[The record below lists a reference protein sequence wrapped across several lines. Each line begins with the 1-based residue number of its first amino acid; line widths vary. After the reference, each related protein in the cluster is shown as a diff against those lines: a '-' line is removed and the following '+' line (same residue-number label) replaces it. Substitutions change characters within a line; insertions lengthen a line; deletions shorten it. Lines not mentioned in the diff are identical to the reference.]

1 MKREPTMVSL
11 IEDYLAFRRQLG
23 FKLGTDGDELRLFA
37 RYADRSGHRGPLTIE
52 LAVRWAQLPTKATPA
67 YWVWRLDAVRMFAQH
82 RVLEDPRTEVPPR
95 GLLGPAFRR
104 GQPHIYSAEEI
115 AALLRATRTLH
126 RRMRPHTCEALFGL
140 LAATGLRVGEA
151 LGLTRQHVDLETGVI
166 NIVKSKASKC
176 RIVPL
181 HPSTTAALR
190 RYAAVRDRV
199 HPNPKSDAFFL
210 TDRGTALS
218 YQRVTVTFRTLRRQL
233 SWRAPPGGAAPRVH
247 DLRHTFTVRALLR
260 WHEAG
265 ANVDEKIAALATY
278 LGHVNPTSTYWYLT
292 AVPELMAVTGRRFE
306 RYARQGGIR

>member
-1 MKREPTMVSL
+1 MTREPTMLSL

-23 FKLGTDGDELRLFA
+23 FTLGTAGDELRLFA

-52 LAVRWAQLPTKATPA
+52 LAVQWAKLPTDAKPA
-67 YWVWRLDAVRMFAQH
+67 YWAWRLHAVRMFAQY
-82 RVLEDPRTEVPPR
+82 RVLEDPRTEVPPP
-95 GLLGPAFRR
+95 GLLGPMFRR

-115 AALLRATRTLH
+115 TALLEATRTLH

-151 LGLTRQHVDLETGVI
+151 LGLTCQHVDLETGVL

-176 RIVPL
+176 RLVPL
-181 HPSTTAALR
+181 HPSATAALR
-190 RYAAVRDRV
+190 RYTAVRDRV
-199 HPNPKSDAFFL
+199 HPEPKSDAFFL

-233 SWRAPPGGAAPRVH
+233 GWRAPPGGAAPRVH

-260 WHEAG
+260 WYEAG

-306 RYARQGGIR
+306 RYAREGGIR